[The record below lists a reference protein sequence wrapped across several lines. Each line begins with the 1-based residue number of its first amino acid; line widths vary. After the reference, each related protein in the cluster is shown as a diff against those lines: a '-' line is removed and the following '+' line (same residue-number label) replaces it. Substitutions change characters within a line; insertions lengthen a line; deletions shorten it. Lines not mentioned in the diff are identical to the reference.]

1 MSKKKLL
8 YFVSEDKY
16 FLTHKLPHALI
27 ALKNGFDVLI
37 VCKVSKFRKTIKS
50 YGFEVKNINLDRSS
64 LNFIKELKTIFELYK
79 IFKNFKPNII
89 VNVALKPIIYGSICS
104 KILDKFIDLKINSIV
119 GLGYL
124 FINRGLKVFIIRTIV
139 KKILLFFIND
149 SKTALIFQNIDD
161 QNYFLNQKIIKSC
174 KYKIIRGSGVDTDF
188 FKPSSISKKYD
199 LIMHCRMLKDKG
211 VLELVEAINKLKKK
225 KIFLHVLLIG
235 NPDEKNLASIKKSEL
250 EKWNSDKT
258 IHWLPEQKD
267 ILKYIQQSRIA
278 VLPSYREGFPKSLLE
293 AASCGLPIIT
303 NDVPGCREIC
313 INNFNG
319 FLVQTKNSSDLS
331 KKIESLIQD
340 VDLIKKMG
348 ENSRK
353 LVLKNFSQNY
363 ISKQFLYLYK
373 KVNEFKTKN
382 DLK

>member
-1 MSKKKLL
+1 M
-8 YFVSEDKY
+8 
-16 FLTHKLPHALI
+16 
-27 ALKNGFDVLI
+27 
-37 VCKVSKFRKTIKS
+37 
-50 YGFEVKNINLDRSS
+50 
-64 LNFIKELKTIFELYK
+64 
-79 IFKNFKPNII
+79 
-89 VNVALKPIIYGSICS
+89 
-104 KILDKFIDLKINSIV
+104 
-119 GLGYL
+119 
-124 FINRGLKVFIIRTIV
+124 
-139 KKILLFFIND
+139 
-149 SKTALIFQNIDD
+149 
-161 QNYFLNQKIIKSC
+161 
-174 KYKIIRGSGVDTDF
+174 
-188 FKPSSISKKYD
+188 
-199 LIMHCRMLKDKG
+199 
-211 VLELVEAINKLKKK
+211 
-225 KIFLHVLLIG
+225 
-235 NPDEKNLASIKKSEL
+235 ASIKKSEL